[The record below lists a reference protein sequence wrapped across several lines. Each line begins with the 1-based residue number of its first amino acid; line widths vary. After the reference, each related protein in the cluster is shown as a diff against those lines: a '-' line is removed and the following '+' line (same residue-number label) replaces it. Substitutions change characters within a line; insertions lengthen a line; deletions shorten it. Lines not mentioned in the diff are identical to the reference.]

1 MFNLIICVL
10 CSVAVSVFLKL
21 ARQRHIAVDQAI
33 AVNYVIAI
41 GLTLAFL
48 SPNMASMDAYLPNW
62 PIFVLL
68 GFLMPS
74 VFLIM
79 AAAVRSA
86 GIVKSDAA
94 QRLSLF
100 IPILSAFLIFGEA
113 LTVPRIVGIVLA
125 FVALICLLAK
135 TETGKTSSGWAAALP
150 LIGVWFGYGVIDVMY
165 KQLAKSG
172 NAFPGNLLIVF
183 VLACTVMLTY
193 MLLKRTKWSKE
204 SMLSGII
211 LGALNF
217 SNILFYL
224 KAHQSFKDNPTLVFA
239 GVNVGV
245 ITLGTLV
252 GALIFKERLSK
263 LNVLGVFVALS
274 AIICLF
280 YWPVLS
286 GLFANVSTV
295 G

>member
-1 MFNLIICVL
+1 MFELIICVL
-10 CSVAVSVFLKL
+10 CSVSVSVFLKL
-21 ARQRHIAVDQAI
+21 ARKKNIAVDQAI
-33 AVNYVIAI
+33 AVNYVVAI

-48 SPNMASMDAYLPNW
+48 SPKFVSVEAYMPNW

-113 LTVPRIVGIVLA
+113 LTVPRMVGIALA
-125 FVALICLLAK
+125 FVALFCLLAK
-135 TETGKTSSGWAAALP
+135 TETGKTVGGWASALP
-150 LIGVWFGYGVIDVMY
+150 LLGVWLGYGVIDVMY

-172 NAFPGNLLIVF
+172 NAFPSNLLIVF

-204 SMLSGII
+204 SMMSGII

-224 KAHQSFKDNPTLVFA
+224 KAHQAFKDNPTLVFA

-245 ITLGTLV
+245 ITMGTLV
-252 GALIFKERLSK
+252 GALIFKEKLSK
-263 LNVLGVFVALS
+263 VNVLGVMVALS
-274 AIICLF
+274 AIVCLF
-280 YWPVLS
+280 YWPALS
-286 GLFANVSTV
+286 SMFA
-295 G
+295 